1 MNSRKPENIMRVSF
15 PSRSVNESL
24 SRSLAA
30 AFVALADPTV
40 EELCDIKTAVSEAV
54 TNAIVHGYRDTL
66 GVVYIT
72 AALYPGGRFIITV
85 RDRGCGIAD
94 IQKAREPLFTT
105 CQTGERAGLGF
116 AVMEELMDKVK
127 VRSRLGEGTIVTM
140 ERTLKT
146 RE

>member
-1 MNSRKPENIMRVSF
+1 MNSRKPESLMRVSF

-72 AALYPGGRFIITV
+72 AALYPGGRFIITI

-105 CQTGERAGLGF
+105 CETGERAGLGF

>member
-1 MNSRKPENIMRVSF
+1 MNSRKPENLMRVSF

-40 EELCDIKTAVSEAV
+40 EELCDIRTAVSEAV

-105 CQTGERAGLGF
+105 CETGERAGLGF